1 MDTLNNLIYKINLSN
16 KKDKQKSKI
25 AGFDLDS
32 TLIKTKSGRVHAKD
46 RDDWQFFS
54 DRVVEKLVELSE
66 NGYNIVIFTNQSGL
80 GEKEE
85 KRKDFMY
92 KLNNILFQ
100 IGGNVPVSYFI
111 STGYNQFRKPMIGCF
126 TLLSNEVG
134 DIDFEN
140 SFYCGDACGRSAGW
154 SWSGGGIKKKK
165 DFSSSDLFFAKN
177 CGLNFYT
184 PEEMFLGATETDG
197 ITHPKREF
205 LDYLDEKSVDFDLG
219 LTALKDRNH
228 KYIIVMMGLPASGK
242 SFLSGW
248 LRDQNK
254 EFDFKIVNQDTLK
267 TKSKNNKYF
276 KQLVKDGENI
286 IVDNTNLVPKDR
298 VFYLE
303 NSYDDYQKIGI
314 KIETDWDIIVQL
326 NHFRC
331 FKTGKFIKSI
341 VYNTMKKRMDLRSIE
356 DEGFDKIVSYKC
368 FPRFENKDDERVFKM
383 YY

>member
-1 MDTLNNLIYKINLSN
+1 MDTLNNLIYKINISPE
-16 KKDKQKSKI
+16 KTKI

-54 DRVVEKLVELSE
+54 DGVVEKLIELSE

-80 GEKEE
+80 GQKEE
-85 KRKDFMY
+85 KRKNFMY

-111 STGYNQFRKPMIGCF
+111 STGYDQFRKPMVGCF
-126 TLLSNEVG
+126 SLLTIELKN
-134 DIDFEN
+134 IDFEK

-154 SWSGGGIKKKK
+154 SWGGGIKKKK

-177 CGLNFYT
+177 CGLNFHT
-184 PEEMFLGATETDG
+184 PEEMFLGATQTDG
-197 ITHPKREF
+197 ITHEKREF
-205 LDYLDEKSVDFDLG
+205 LDYLGEEPVKFYLNLDLQ
-219 LTALKDRNH
+219 K

-242 SFLSGW
+242 SFLSKW

-276 KQLVKDGENI
+276 KQLVEDGENI

-298 VFYLE
+298 AFYFHD
-303 NSYDDYQKIGI
+303 NYQIIGI
-314 KIETDWDIIVQL
+314 KIETDWNIIVQL

-341 VYNTMKKRMDLRSIE
+341 VYNTMKKRMDLRSVE

-368 FPRFENKDDERVFKM
+368 LPRFDNKDDERVFKM

>member
-1 MDTLNNLIYKINLSN
+1 MDNLIYKINLSDEKN
-16 KKDKQKSKI
+16 KI
-25 AGFDLDS
+25 AGFDLDW
-32 TLIKTKSGRVHAKD
+32 TLIKTKSGRIHAKN

-54 DRVVEKLVELSE
+54 DGVVEKLVELSE

-85 KRKDFMY
+85 KRKNFMY

-100 IGGNVPVSYFI
+100 IGGNVHVSYFI
-111 STGYNQFRKPMIGCF
+111 STGHNQFRKPMVGCF
-126 TLLSNEVG
+126 TLLNIKLG

-154 SWSGGGIKKKK
+154 CYDGKTKKKK

-184 PEEMFLGATETDG
+184 PEEMFLEATETDG
-197 ITHPKREF
+197 ITYPKREF
-205 LDYLDEKSVDFDLG
+205 LDYLDEEPVNLDLS
-219 LTALKDRNH
+219 LEK
-228 KYIIVMMGLPASGK
+228 KYIIVMIGLPASGK
-242 SFLSGW
+242 SFLSKL
-248 LRDQNK
+248 LRDKNK
-254 EFDFKIVNQDTLK
+254 EFNFKIVNQDTLK

-276 KQLVKDGENI
+276 KKLVEDKENI

-298 VFYLE
+298 SFYFH
-303 NSYDDYQKIGI
+303 DDYQIIGI

-368 FPRFENKDDERVFKM
+368 LPRFENNDDEKVFKM

>member
-1 MDTLNNLIYKINLSN
+1 MDTLNNLIYKINLSD
-16 KKDKQKSKI
+16 KKGKKKSKI

-54 DRVVEKLVELSE
+54 EGVVEKLIELSE

-85 KRKDFMY
+85 KRKNFMY

-100 IGGNVPVSYFI
+100 IGGNVPISYFI
-111 STGYNQFRKPMIGCF
+111 STGYNQFRKPMVGCF
-126 TLLSNEVG
+126 SLLNLELV

-154 SWSGGGIKKKK
+154 SWGGGGTKKKK

-197 ITHPKREF
+197 ITHEKREF
-205 LDYLDEKSVDFDLG
+205 LDYLGEEPVKFYLNLDLRSG
-219 LTALKDRNH
+219 E
-228 KYIIVMMGLPASGK
+228 KYIVVMIGLPASGK
-242 SFLSGW
+242 SFLSKW
-248 LRDQNK
+248 LRDKNK

-267 TKSKNNKYF
+267 TKSKNNTYF
-276 KQLVKDGENI
+276 KKLVKDGENI
-286 IVDNTNLVPKDR
+286 IVDNTNLIPKDR
-298 VFYLE
+298 KFYLD
-303 NSYDDYQKIGI
+303 NGKGYKIIGI

-341 VYNTMKKRMDLRSIE
+341 VYNTMKKRMDLCSVE

-368 FPRFENKDDERVFKM
+368 LPRFENKDDEKVFTM
-383 YY
+383 FCQ

>member
-1 MDTLNNLIYKINLSN
+1 MNNLIYKINLNSSPLN
-16 KKDKQKSKI
+16 KKSKI

-54 DRVVEKLVELSE
+54 DGVVEKLVELNE

-85 KRKDFMY
+85 KRKNFMY

-100 IGGNVPVSYFI
+100 IGGNVSVSYFI
-111 STGYNQFRKPMIGCF
+111 STGYNQFRKPMVGCF
-126 TLLSNEVG
+126 SLLNIELV
-134 DIDFEN
+134 DIDLEN

-154 SWSGGGIKKKK
+154 SYFNGNESCVKKKK

-177 CGLNFYT
+177 CRLNFYT

-197 ITHPKREF
+197 ITHPKRDF
-205 LDYLDEKSVDFDLG
+205 LDYLYESNG
-219 LTALKDRNH
+219 DRSKLELELDKTQ
-228 KYIIVMMGLPASGK
+228 KYVIVMIGLPASGK
-242 SFLSGW
+242 SFLSKF

-267 TKSKNNKYF
+267 TKSKNNKYY
-276 KQLVKDGENI
+276 KQLVEDRENI
-286 IVDNTNLVPKDR
+286 IVDNTNLVGKDR
-298 VFYLE
+298 KFYLD
-303 NSYDDYQKIGI
+303 NCGNDYKKIGI
-314 KIETDWDIIVQL
+314 KIETDWNIIVQL

-341 VYNTMKKRMDLRSIE
+341 VYNTMKKRMNLDSI
-356 DEGFDKIVSYKC
+356 DNEGFDKVISYKC
-368 FPRFENKDDERVFKM
+368 LPRFENKDDKNVFIM
-383 YY
+383 FY

>member
-16 KKDKQKSKI
+16 KKDKQKNKI

-46 RDDWQFFS
+46 RHDWQFFS
-54 DRVVEKLVELSE
+54 GGVVEKLVELSE

-85 KRKDFMY
+85 KRKNFMY

-111 STGYNQFRKPMIGCF
+111 STGYNQFRKPMVGCF
-126 TLLSNEVG
+126 TLLRNELG

-154 SWSGGGIKKKK
+154 CYNINGTSCVKKKK

-177 CGLNFYT
+177 CGLKFYT

-197 ITHPKREF
+197 ITHEKREF
-205 LDYLDEKSVDFDLG
+205 LDYLDEEPVEISFQKG
-219 LTALKDRNH
+219 E

-242 SFLSGW
+242 SFLSK
-248 LRDQNK
+248 LLMNKNK

-276 KQLVKDGENI
+276 KKLVEDGENI

-298 VFYLE
+298 AFYLE
-303 NSYDDYQKIGI
+303 NGQGYQIIGI
-314 KIETDWDIIVQL
+314 KIETDWNIIVQL
-326 NHFRC
+326 NHLRC

-341 VYNTMKKRMDLRSIE
+341 VYNTMKKRMDLCSVE
-356 DEGFDKIVSYKC
+356 DEGFDKIISYKC
-368 FPRFENKDDERVFKM
+368 LPSFENKDDEKVFKM